1 LQLMI
6 LHTAA
11 DLGSKELVFSLTEI
25 LLEVDII
32 GFLMRGL
39 RGMVGMECFLIG
51 TFTPVDVLIG
61 LVILEGLL
69 VLVTLLLVLPALL
82 LVGCLAFVLPE
93 SGGGS
98 G

>member
-1 LQLMI
+1 M
-6 LHTAA
+6 
-11 DLGSKELVFSLTEI
+11 
-25 LLEVDII
+25 
-32 GFLMRGL
+32 
-39 RGMVGMECFLIG
+39 
-51 TFTPVDVLIG
+51 DVLIG
-61 LVILEGLL
+61 LVILEGLDIDRYKYVDTDDSAGGGWRDDLL